1 MLGIY
6 IIIMV
11 LILLA
16 AILIISDYI
25 ETVEAELYYKQ
36 TLINSLDTDIHSQQ
50 TLINALVKENTE
62 YRRIADKKNNADR
75 TYWG

>member
-11 LILLA
+11 VMLLA

-25 ETVEAELYYKQ
+25 ETVEAELDYKQ
-36 TLINSLDTDIHSQQ
+36 SLINE
-50 TLINALVKENTE
+50 LVKENTE
-62 YRRIADKKNNADR
+62 YRKIADKRRENDKDC
-75 TYWG
+75 WGR

>member
-11 LILLA
+11 VMLLA

-25 ETVEAELYYKQ
+25 ETVEAEL
-36 TLINSLDTDIHSQQ
+36 DFQQ
-50 TLINALVKENTE
+50 MVINALVKENTE
-62 YRRIADKKNNADR
+62 YRRIADKGRENDKDC
-75 TYWG
+75 WGR

>member
-16 AILIISDYI
+16 AICIISDYI
-25 ETVEAELYYKQ
+25 ETVEAELDYQQ
-36 TLINSLDTDIHSQQ
+36 TLINSL
-50 TLINALVKENTE
+50 VKENKE
-62 YRRIADKKNNADR
+62 YRRIADKGRENDKDC
-75 TYWG
+75 WGR

>member
-11 LILLA
+11 VMLLA

-25 ETVEAELYYKQ
+25 ETTEAA
-36 TLINSLDTDIHSQQ
+36 LDFQQ
-50 TLINALVKENTE
+50 TWINELVKENTE
-62 YRRIADKKNNADR
+62 YRKIADKRRENDKDC
-75 TYWG
+75 WGR

>member
-1 MLGIY
+1 MLVIY

-25 ETVEAELYYKQ
+25 EQ
-36 TLINSLDTDIHSQQ
+36 TKETFNYQQKMISQLI
-50 TLINALVKENTE
+50 KENTE
-62 YRRIADKKNNADR
+62 YRRIADKGRENDKDC
-75 TYWG
+75 WGR

>member
-1 MLGIY
+1 MLVIY

-16 AILIISDYI
+16 AIFIISDYI
-25 ETVEAELYYKQ
+25 EKVEAELDHKQ
-36 TLINSLDTDIHSQQ
+36 SLINE
-50 TLINALVKENTE
+50 LVTENTE

>member
-1 MLGIY
+1 MLAIY

-11 LILLA
+11 LILLV
-16 AILIISDYI
+16 AIFIISDYI
-25 ETVEAELYYKQ
+25 EQ
-36 TLINSLDTDIHSQQ
+36 TEETFNYQQKMINS
-50 TLINALVKENTE
+50 LVKENTE

>member
-16 AILIISDYI
+16 AIFILSDYI
-25 ETVEAELYYKQ
+25 ETVEAELDY
-36 TLINSLDTDIHSQQ
+36 QQ
-50 TLINALVKENTE
+50 TLINALEKENKE
-62 YRRIADKKNNADR
+62 YRRIADKKNKADR

>member
-11 LILLA
+11 VMLLA
-16 AILIISDYI
+16 AIFIISDYI
-25 ETVEAELYYKQ
+25 ETVEAEL
-36 TLINSLDTDIHSQQ
+36 DSQQ
-50 TLINALVKENTE
+50 TLINELVKENTE

>member
-1 MLGIY
+1 MLAIY

-16 AILIISDYI
+16 AIFILSDYI
-25 ETVEAELYYKQ
+25 ETVEAELDY
-36 TLINSLDTDIHSQQ
+36 QQ
-50 TLINALVKENTE
+50 TLINALEKENKE
-62 YRRIADKKNNADR
+62 YRRIADKKNKADR

>member
-16 AILIISDYI
+16 AIFIISDYI
-25 ETVEAELYYKQ
+25 ETAEAEL
-36 TLINSLDTDIHSQQ
+36 DFQQ
-50 TLINALVKENTE
+50 TLINELVKENTE
-62 YRRIADKKNNADR
+62 YRRIADKGRENDKDC
-75 TYWG
+75 WGR

>member
-11 LILLA
+11 VMLLA
-16 AILIISDYI
+16 AIFIISDYI
-25 ETVEAELYYKQ
+25 ETVEAEL
-36 TLINSLDTDIHSQQ
+36 DFQQ

-62 YRRIADKKNNADR
+62 YRRIADKGRENDKDC
-75 TYWG
+75 WGR

>member
-11 LILLA
+11 VMLLA
-16 AILIISDYI
+16 AIFIISDYI
-25 ETVEAELYYKQ
+25 ETAEAELDYKQ
-36 TLINSLDTDIHSQQ
+36 SIINE
-50 TLINALVKENTE
+50 LVKENTE

>member
-11 LILLA
+11 VMLLA

-25 ETVEAELYYKQ
+25 KTVNTEL
-36 TLINSLDTDIHSQQ
+36 DSQQ
-50 TLINALVKENTE
+50 TLINSLVKENTE

>member
-16 AILIISDYI
+16 AIFIISDYI
-25 ETVEAELYYKQ
+25 ETTEAELDYKQ
-36 TLINSLDTDIHSQQ
+36 SLINS
-50 TLINALVKENTE
+50 LVKENTE
-62 YRRIADKKNNADR
+62 YRRIADKKNKADR

>member
-1 MLGIY
+1 MLAIY

-16 AILIISDYI
+16 AIFIISDYI
-25 ETVEAELYYKQ
+25 EKVEAELDFQQ
-36 TLINSLDTDIHSQQ
+36 TLINS
-50 TLINALVKENTE
+50 LVKENTE

>member
-25 ETVEAELYYKQ
+25 KTVNAEL
-36 TLINSLDTDIHSQQ
+36 DSQQ
-50 TLINALVKENTE
+50 TLINSLVKENTE

>member
-11 LILLA
+11 VMLLA
-16 AILIISDYI
+16 AIFIISDYI
-25 ETVEAELYYKQ
+25 ETVEAEL
-36 TLINSLDTDIHSQQ
+36 DFQQ

>member
-11 LILLA
+11 VMLLA

-25 ETVEAELYYKQ
+25 ETAEAELDFQ
-36 TLINSLDTDIHSQQ
+36 QMVINS
-50 TLINALVKENTE
+50 LVKENTE
-62 YRRIADKKNNADR
+62 YRRIADKKNKADR

>member
-16 AILIISDYI
+16 AIFIISDYI
-25 ETVEAELYYKQ
+25 EQTEETFNYQQ
-36 TLINSLDTDIHSQQ
+36 TLINS
-50 TLINALVKENTE
+50 LVKENTE
-62 YRRIADKKNNADR
+62 YRRIVDKKNNADR

>member
-6 IIIMV
+6 IIITV

-16 AILIISDYI
+16 SIFIISDYI
-25 ETVEAELYYKQ
+25 EQ
-36 TLINSLDTDIHSQQ
+36 TEETFNYQQKMISQ
-50 TLINALVKENTE
+50 LVKENTE
-62 YRRIADKKNNADR
+62 YRKIIGKKNNADR

>member
-11 LILLA
+11 VMLLA

-25 ETVEAELYYKQ
+25 ETTEAA
-36 TLINSLDTDIHSQQ
+36 LDFQQ
-50 TLINALVKENTE
+50 TWINELVKENTE

>member
-11 LILLA
+11 VMLLA

-25 ETVEAELYYKQ
+25 ETVEAEL
-36 TLINSLDTDIHSQQ
+36 DSQQ
-50 TLINALVKENTE
+50 TLINSLVKENTE
-62 YRRIADKKNNADR
+62 YCRIADKRRENDKDC
-75 TYWG
+75 WGR

>member
-1 MLGIY
+1 M
-6 IIIMV
+6 
-11 LILLA
+11 LLA

-25 ETVEAELYYKQ
+25 ETVEAEL
-36 TLINSLDTDIHSQQ
+36 DFQQ
-50 TLINALVKENTE
+50 MLINALVKENTE

>member
-16 AILIISDYI
+16 SILIISDYI
-25 ETVEAELYYKQ
+25 ETVEAELDYKQ
-36 TLINSLDTDIHSQQ
+36 SLINE
-50 TLINALVKENTE
+50 LVKENTE
-62 YRRIADKKNNADR
+62 YRRIADKGRENDKDC
-75 TYWG
+75 WGR